1 MRMSWRK
8 KVVVYGASALIALV
22 LLGAWLQYTHTG
34 RVYGLYAFAA
44 FKAPLSV
51 KYACVKDTNARVE
64 EKFLEPLP
72 LDQASIN
79 GLREFW
85 HFSYYRQCMFLHGY
99 GFYGTAFA
107 PSELVAENGILRYR
121 NYFAKVG
128 FTLPS
133 PARIVVDNETDP
145 NMDDY
150 LIASELEVM
159 GTPVSV
165 HMDRS
170 YKAENDE
177 VLTAIFGG
185 FDHKQDYPSPTLE
198 RVSSPYPGVLAYQDG
213 ERVGY
218 VVNSPNHHIVM
229 IFGTKDAQPILDQ
242 IAGTMEWL

>member
-1 MRMSWRK
+1 MSRRK
-8 KVVVYGASALIALV
+8 KIALSV
-22 LLGAWLQYTHTG
+22 LGVVILLGLLGAWLQYTHTG

-44 FKAPLSV
+44 LKAPLGV
-51 KYACVKDTNARVE
+51 KYACITDTNARVE
-64 EKFLEPLP
+64 EKFLAPLP
-72 LDQASIN
+72 LDQASID

-85 HFSYYRQCMFLHGY
+85 HFSYYRHCMFAHGY
-99 GFYGTAFA
+99 DFYGTAFA
-107 PSELVAENGILRYR
+107 PSELVPENGTLRYR

-177 VLTAIFGG
+177 VLAAIFGG
-185 FDHKQDYPSPTLE
+185 FDERQDFPSPTLE
-198 RVSSPYPGVLAYQDG
+198 RSVSPFPGVLAYQDG